1 MSHGSKTR
9 RSEAREAGLMQGD
22 RGMDVT
28 MTGYINCQLDRTH
41 NHLSDKSL
49 GRFVHNFLD

>member
-1 MSHGSKTR
+1 
-9 RSEAREAGLMQGD
+9 MQRD
-22 RGMDVT
+22 RGMNAT
-28 MTGYINCQLDRTH
+28 MIGYINHQLDRTH